1 MRAECLEYF
10 FTTGLQSSFINDIF
24 SCLTINTINNNL
36 ENRTQPKKKKKKPRF
51 FAASIRPME
60 KLLGFLAI
68 TSPTCFF
75 FHLLP
80 EFCSRTWPP
89 KMFQSKSLHVHHHHN
104 LINVFTKLRD
114 RHRVKSGLLNSHQQ
128 NISTNYQPSHFTQ
141 ADHQKSLNLINTR
154 G

>member
-1 MRAECLEYF
+1 MKAECLEYF

-36 ENRTQPKKKKKKPRF
+36 ENRTQPKKKKKNHF
-51 FAASIRPME
+51 FWQQV
-60 KLLGFLAI
+60 LGLWRNCWAFWLSHLPLVFFL
-68 TSPTCFF
+68 
-75 FHLLP
+75 HLLP

-141 ADHQKSLNLINTR
+141 AVTR
-154 G
+154 KVLTW